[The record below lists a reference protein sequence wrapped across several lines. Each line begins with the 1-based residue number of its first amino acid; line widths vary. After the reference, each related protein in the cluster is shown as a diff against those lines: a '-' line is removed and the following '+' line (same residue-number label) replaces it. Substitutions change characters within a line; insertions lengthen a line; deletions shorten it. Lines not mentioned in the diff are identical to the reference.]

1 MFRLLSAAVIALGGM
16 VAMAAPAS
24 ADPLCTTVIVD
35 GSLTTGVQVGPRCVP
50 YPLAAECSTTE
61 TGLGI
66 LIYVRADTCV
76 PAP

>member
-1 MFRLLSAAVIALGGM
+1 
-16 VAMAAPAS
+16 MAAPAS

-35 GSLTTGVQVGPRCVP
+35 GALTTGVQIGPKCLP

-61 TGLGI
+61 TGLGTQ
-66 LIYVRADTCV
+66 IYVRADTCL